1 MRDEASEAAHAAVPR
16 IPDRAAPGPGSV
28 SNKDLR
34 ALWRRRDEAEEK
46 LRQRV
51 EAAKGKTGR

>member
-1 MRDEASEAAHAAVPR
+1 MRDEASEAAHT
-16 IPDRAAPGPGSV
+16 GPTRLPETAKAGSA

-34 ALWRRRDEAEEK
+34 ALWRRREEAEDK

-51 EAAKGKTGR
+51 EASRRKPGR